1 MEFTPSQPATHPMD
15 AAVGSTEQFIV
26 HNAVV
31 YDKKDSEI
39 EQCILEAIR
48 YMKALLHK
56 NKMNDARYLLF
67 KLDQI
72 NSNLA
77 LSMASENFTSEASHV
92 VTITFVNIQEAIE
105 NSGDRFEECLRYNTL
120 IKSAITSYANRHN
133 NFEGLAIAFVMSDDG
148 IDDVEILST

>member
-15 AAVGSTEQFIV
+15 AAVGSTEKFIV
-26 HNAVV
+26 HNAV

-39 EQCILEAIR
+39 EQGILEAIR

-56 NKMNDARYLLF
+56 NNIEDARYLLF

-72 NSNLA
+72 NSNLT
-77 LSMASENFTSEASHV
+77 LSIASDDFTSEAPHV

-105 NSGDRFEECLRYNTL
+105 NSEDGFEECRRYNTL
-120 IKSAITSYANRHN
+120 IKAAITSYANSHN
-133 NFEGLAIAFVMSDDG
+133 KFEGLAIAFVMSDDG